1 MPGHVKP
8 AMNLMFTFT
17 RDNEVV
23 EQQMANTP
31 ARCCQMAVVFL
42 AGLGELQAGDR
53 LEVANVD
60 EA

>member
-1 MPGHVKP
+1 MVGHIKPGLG
-8 AMNLMFTFT
+8 LMFTFS
-17 RDNEVV
+17 RDGEVV
-23 EQQMANTP
+23 EQQIANTP

-42 AGLGELQAGDR
+42 AGLGELQHGDR